1 MSAFCTYIRC
11 VRAVAVNIKNV
22 HFKHVCL
29 FISDLLLMS
38 DCFHVSCAL
47 HFDIVSPGHCHACI
61 TQKKRAEKRVQ
72 CTAIFIF
79 TAYQIRSTAAGKS
92 SPSPHISFFL
102 RADACFFSV
111 LFFFGAGNK
120 NCNIK
125 TNKD

>member
-1 MSAFCTYIRC
+1 MSAFCTYICC
-11 VRAVAVNIKNV
+11 VCVVAVNIKNV

-47 HFDIVSPGHCHACI
+47 HFDIVSSDQCHGYI
-61 TQKKRAEKRVQ
+61 TQKEWKKKYNVLLFSFLLRTKFNPPLEESHRRRR
-72 CTAIFIF
+72 T
-79 TAYQIRSTAAGKS
+79 S
-92 SPSPHISFFL
+92 HSFFVQTHVL
-102 RADACFFSV
+102 FVSV
-111 LFFFGAGNK
+111 FFFGPGNK